1 MKVVRWLINMIMMA
15 MMLQDD
21 HDDHADHDGMM
32 LQVSEKYKTY
42 YHIIKKI
49 KLGVGAGEY
58 SRKKSWNRPFL

>member
-1 MKVVRWLINMIMMA
+1 MIMMA

-32 LQVSEKYKTY
+32 LQVNEKYKTY

-58 SRKKSWNRPFL
+58 SRKKS

>member
-1 MKVVRWLINMIMMA
+1 MMA

-49 KLGVGAGEY
+49 VY
-58 SRKKSWNRPFL
+58 FCY